1 MNILMVCLGNICRSP
16 LAEGVLK
23 KYLPQNKF
31 FIDSAG
37 TASYHTG
44 SSPDPRSVNVARK
57 NNINITHLKARQF
70 DQNDFKKFDHIYVMD
85 RSNLK
90 NISLMDK
97 EKKYVSKV
105 KLLIPENDVPDP
117 YYGEEKDF
125 DYCFK
130 LIDERCKK
138 ISLKLINN
146 A

>member
-1 MNILMVCLGNICRSP
+1 M
-16 LAEGVLK
+16 AEGILK

-44 SSPDPRSVNVARK
+44 SSPDPRSINVARK
-57 NNINITHLKARQF
+57 NNVDIRLIKARQF
-70 DQNDFKKFDHIYVMD
+70 NQNDFEKFDHIYVMD
-85 RSNLK
+85 KNNLK
-90 NISLMDK
+90 NISLMDQ
-97 EKKYVSKV
+97 ENKYASKV
-105 KLLIPENDVPDP
+105 KLFIPENNVPDP

-125 DYCFK
+125 NYCYK

>member
-1 MNILMVCLGNICRSP
+1 M
-16 LAEGVLK
+16 AEGVLK

-44 SSPDPRSVNVARK
+44 SSPDPRSINVARK

-105 KLLIPENDVPDP
+105 KLLIPENDDPDP
-117 YYGEEKDF
+117 
-125 DYCFK
+125 
-130 LIDERCKK
+130 
-138 ISLKLINN
+138 
-146 A
+146 

>member
-1 MNILMVCLGNICRSP
+1 M
-16 LAEGVLK
+16 AEGVLK

-37 TASYHTG
+37 TASYQTG

>member
-1 MNILMVCLGNICRSP
+1 M
-16 LAEGVLK
+16 AEGILK

-44 SSPDPRSVNVARK
+44 SSPDPRSINVARK
-57 NNINITHLKARQF
+57 NNINISHLKARQF

-90 NISLMDK
+90 NISLLDK

-117 YYGEEKDF
+117 YYGEEEDF
-125 DYCFK
+125 DYCFE
-130 LIDERCKK
+130 LIHERCKK